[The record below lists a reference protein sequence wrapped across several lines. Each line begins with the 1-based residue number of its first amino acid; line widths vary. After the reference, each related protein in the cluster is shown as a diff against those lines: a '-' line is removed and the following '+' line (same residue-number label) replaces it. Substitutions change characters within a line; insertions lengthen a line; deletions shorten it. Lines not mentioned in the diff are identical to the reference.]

1 MPSTRPRTSWAPSA
15 DLSQIPACRALSRS
29 VSRRIRA
36 ITSARAISTTERVL
50 ENGALKTATPRWA
63 AARRSIW
70 LVPMQKAPIARRS
83 VACARTRSVT
93 WVLDRMP
100 NSCTPSRAEISSSSS
115 RAPDRAST
123 SATSARRIVVARGCR
138 FYSKRARSTDL
149 WWPCRGRG
157 EKPDRLADGG
167 RRRPRAGRPAD
178 AEPLGAR
185 RHARGGAGRSAGVVA
200 VGSDWDV
207 GAWLRPRGY
216 VEVDGQPVAVPR
228 PEASDGRLL
237 PAVAATTEGVHAF
250 LHTDDDGAP
259 IGYDPCRP
267 IRFVVR
273 PDGMPPS
280 GQALLDEAM
289 AGVSAASGLVFE
301 YAGTTDEA
309 PAVER
314 TLIQPD
320 RYGEGWAPV
329 LIAWS
334 DEAQMPELA
343 GEVAGLGGSAAVP
356 GASGQRSWLA
366 AGRAVLDSAD
376 VLVMLAR
383 PDGHEQARAIV
394 MHELAHVLGL
404 DHVTDPDE
412 LMNPVSSNRTDLGPG
427 DLQGLAL
434 VGQVACEG

>member
-1 MPSTRPRTSWAPSA
+1 MLRPIDP
-15 DLSQIPACRALSRS
+15 D
-29 VSRRIRA
+29 
-36 ITSARAISTTERVL
+36 
-50 ENGALKTATPRWA
+50 
-63 AARRSIW
+63 ARR
-70 LVPMQKAPIARRS
+70 RS
-83 VACARTRSVT
+83 
-93 WVLDRMP
+93 
-100 NSCTPSRAEISSSSS
+100 
-115 RAPDRAST
+115 
-123 SATSARRIVVARGCR
+123 
-138 FYSKRARSTDL
+138 
-149 WWPCRGRG
+149 GRG
-157 EKPDRLADGG
+157 PGVLVGLLA
-167 RRRPRAGRPAD
+167 
-178 AEPLGAR
+178 
-185 RHARGGAGRSAGVVA
+185 VVA
-200 VGSDWDV
+200 VVAFAGVAIVGSDGDV
-207 GAWLRPRGY
+207 GAWLRPRAY

-228 PEASDGRLL
+228 PDASDGRLL
-237 PAVAATTEGVHAF
+237 PAVAATTEGAHAF

-267 IRFVVR
+267 IHFVVR

-314 TLIQPD
+314 TLIQPE

-356 GASGQRSWLA
+356 GASGQGSWLA
-366 AGRAVLDSAD
+366 AGRVVLDTAD

-383 PDGHEQARAIV
+383 PDGHQQARAIV

-412 LMNPVSSNRTDLGPG
+412 LMNPMSSNRTNLGPG

>member
-1 MPSTRPRTSWAPSA
+1 MDGGDW
-15 DLSQIPACRALSRS
+15 RAQ
-29 VSRRIRA
+29 RRA
-36 ITSARAISTTERVL
+36 ERVL
-50 ENGALKTATPRWA
+50 RRIDRDVR
-63 AARRSIW
+63 RRS
-70 LVPMQKAPIARRS
+70 RRG
-83 VACARTRSVT
+83 VGPLLGLLT
-93 WVLDRMP
+93 
-100 NSCTPSRAEISSSSS
+100 
-115 RAPDRAST
+115 
-123 SATSARRIVVARGCR
+123 VVAV
-138 FYSKRARSTDL
+138 
-149 WWPCRGRG
+149 
-157 EKPDRLADGG
+157 LAF
-167 RRRPRAGRPAD
+167 
-178 AEPLGAR
+178 
-185 RHARGGAGRSAGVVA
+185 AGVVA

-207 GAWLRPRGY
+207 GAWLRPRAY

-309 PAVER
+309 PAVQR

-356 GASGQRSWLA
+356 GASGQGSWLA
-366 AGRAVLDSAD
+366 AGRVVLDTAD

-394 MHELAHVLGL
+394 LHELAHVLGL